1 MQADVFRQVETVC
14 PPSRILLADADFN
27 DFHSV
32 LGFSLSPVRCVTDD
46 FQGFS
51 LRLFVRDRACFC
63 LRIPKQQKYSEDLVS
78 AIAAVI
84 ARAAML
90 VAIGI
95 VFI

>member
-1 MQADVFRQVETVC
+1 MFFGRLKRCARQVAYYF
-14 PPSRILLADADFN
+14 SDADFN

-51 LRLFVRDRACFC
+51 LRIFVRVHACFC
-63 LRIPKQQKYSEDLVS
+63 LRIPKTTKYSEDLVS